1 MGTSQ
6 SCFFGVERILE
17 LVLIILSLMSSV
29 VTDIEEF
36 HFNQVVELISLNQ
49 VQSVFLEVGVTV
61 RSYRPS
67 GEPWLNRNFSIFD
80 KNFDFVIA
88 NFVSTTPNDLH
99 RITIQ
104 EIGNFY

>member
-17 LVLIILSLMSSV
+17 LVFIILSLMSSV

-49 VQSVFLEVGVTV
+49 VRSVFLESW
-61 RSYRPS
+61 SYRPS

-80 KNFDFVIA
+80 KNFDFVIT
-88 NFVSTTPNDLH
+88 NFISATPNDFH
-99 RITIQ
+99 
-104 EIGNFY
+104 

>member
-6 SCFFGVERILE
+6 SCFFGVDRILE

-49 VQSVFLEVGVTV
+49 VHSLF
-61 RSYRPS
+61 
-67 GEPWLNRNFSIFD
+67 F
-80 KNFDFVIA
+80 
-88 NFVSTTPNDLH
+88 
-99 RITIQ
+99 
-104 EIGNFY
+104 